1 MFFSIPKINVIEREN
16 EDFELDLTN
25 ESISISSENI
35 PICVTMNR
43 VSIYF

>member
-1 MFFSIPKINVIEREN
+1 MNVIEREN

-25 ESISISSENI
+25 ETIRISGENI

-43 VSIYF
+43 VSIINYIMK